1 MIGVEIPRNN
11 IMPDPEAVRR
21 LLSGE
26 INPSELEDDPG
37 LYAMAERIYGA
48 EALEEMGVSAP
59 EISSPRLSS
68 ENLPISPDVT
78 LPDFMPVLPESKSNG
93 KPARG
98 RARLL
103 FVIPGIL
110 GMMFAGFNMSL
121 GVGKVLCSLG
131 LADMREICNDDYGQT
146 KLDITKGY
154 TWDGLHHVESWVK
167 PMESILIGDI
177 ALIVAFMVL
186 ALMGFIFRKK
196 SVHPSDILPVDS

>member
-68 ENLPISPDVT
+68 ENLPISPDIT

-121 GVGKVLCSLG
+121 GLERFF
-131 LADMREICNDDYGQT
+131 A
-146 KLDITKGY
+146 
-154 TWDGLHHVESWVK
+154 H
-167 PMESILIGDI
+167 
-177 ALIVAFMVL
+177 
-186 ALMGFIFRKK
+186 
-196 SVHPSDILPVDS
+196 SD